1 MAMLAAISE
10 IAKKLDIP
18 HQCAVEESM
27 ACGIGICMTC
37 VLPVKSADGS
47 TTMARS
53 CIEGPVMDGAQV
65 RWELVGKV
73 PDSL

>member
-1 MAMLAAISE
+1 LRAITEILAATDVI
-10 IAKKLDIP
+10 

-47 TTMARS
+47 TMMARS

-65 RWELVGKV
+65 RWDLVGKV